1 MILADF
7 LSNPS
12 GKGDVGANAK
22 VIATMLDSKYE
33 KLMKEKGKK
42 ITCNVYKVLT
52 KETYYFHLVIPTETE
67 RDNTYDVVIELSD
80 LEGQRKG
87 DVSVVRYNARF
98 FSNAPSFA
106 YTYAKV
112 YKDNDLLVK
121 DLEGK
126 FEPEQLSQDP
136 DTRNRYGIVG
146 YDKYL
151 YYGVKYIYES
161 KMLNKLTI
169 GYQSI
174 RYSKRLV
181 VPKIRSVAT
190 IMKEYK
196 IAEGKLKDKQ
206 RKKLTGPSKSSSDSS
221 KIKTSHSGDMSGVH
235 HVEKVSPK
243 GKIAPNKKVAT
254 KIKKK

>member
-12 GKGDVGANAK
+12 GKGDVGANSKA
-22 VIATMLDSKYE
+22 IATMLDSKYD

-42 ITCNVYKVLT
+42 ITCKIYKVLA
-52 KETYYFHLVIPTETE
+52 KEIYYFHLVIPTETE
-67 RDNTYDVVIELSD
+67 RDNSYDVVIELSD

-87 DVSVVRYNARF
+87 DTSIVKYNARF

-112 YKDNDLLVK
+112 YKNNDLLVK

-126 FEPEQLSQDP
+126 FEPEQLSQHP

-161 KMLNKLTI
+161 RMLSKLTI
-169 GYQSI
+169 GYQSV
-174 RYSKRLV
+174 RYSKTLV
-181 VPKIRSVAT
+181 VPQIRSIAT
-190 IMKEYK
+190 IMKEYR
-196 IAEGKLKDKQ
+196 IAEGKLKDKH
-206 RKKLTGPSKSSSDSS
+206 RKRQSTGPSKSSSDSS
-221 KIKTSHSGDMSGVH
+221 KIKTSHSGDSGVH
-235 HVEKVSPK
+235 HIEKVSPK
-243 GKIAPNKKVAT
+243 SKVVPKKKATT